1 MNFLHNIKGLFMNK
15 NATYKE
21 KFAHLKEWMPSII
34 ESTKKDLKNE
44 HLKRDIG
51 FSKKY
56 LGNKNYNK
64 VSNEE
69 LVTAYYQAVTEE
81 EEGDNLGEF
90 ITSRWLLRHSDL
102 YEFFER
108 HLMQIDP
115 NFSDLNELTA
125 AQSQPL
131 IEGSI
136 REFGAQPTYLFSVL
150 NSVVFPDAVFKEL
163 ETKARHEKSHQA
175 KETERKVEQS
185 NVENM
190 KRDFDREIARLTDKY
205 EKKLAGLQK
214 KYVVDT
220 DALKKQV
227 AQLQRKLQ
235 EKG

>member
-1 MNFLHNIKGLFMNK
+1 MNK

-21 KFAHLKEWMPSII
+21 KYAHLKEWMPSII

-44 HLKRDIG
+44 HLKKDIG

-56 LGNKNYNK
+56 LGNKNLNK

-69 LVTAYYQAVTEE
+69 LVGAYNQAIAQE
-81 EEGDNLGEF
+81 EEGENIGEF

-108 HLMQIDP
+108 HLIQIDP
-115 NFSDLNELTA
+115 NFSDLKELTS

-131 IEGSI
+131 IDGAI
-136 REFGAQPTYLFSVL
+136 RQFGAAQTYLFSVL
-150 NSVVFPDAVFKEL
+150 NSVVFPDSVFKEL
-163 ETKARHEKSHQA
+163 ETKARHEKKHHA
-175 KETERKVEQS
+175 EENERKLEQMTA
-185 NVENM
+185 ENM
-190 KRDFDREIARLTDKY
+190 KREFEREIARLTDKY
-205 EKKLAGLQK
+205 EKKLEGLQK
-214 KYVVDT
+214 KYVVDMEV
-220 DALKKQV
+220 LKKQV